1 MTERTL
7 SRLLRTRPLE
17 AGALGV
23 VAAGLLAAGAVL
35 DPRQAFAGLL
45 TAALFGLMLA
55 LGAAVFA
62 AIQGVSGAR
71 WWAPVREVTASVA
84 GTFAVPAALLG
95 LTLLFGIP
103 ALYAWAQPE
112 AAANHLLAAKA
123 VWLNRPLF
131 LARAFLVLL
140 VWAGVIGLLRDRLHA
155 LGSGEPGA
163 ARRFTRTSVG
173 FLLVL
178 GPTISVAFW
187 DWVMSLEPEWYSTM
201 FAVYGFAGTFL
212 GGIATVTAVALF
224 LDARGGLPR
233 PLSAA
238 TRHDLGKLLFGF
250 ATFWAYIWFCQYLL
264 IWYSNIPEETPYY
277 ALRLQGGW
285 TALFWLNPV
294 VSFLVPF
301 VVLLGA
307 SAKKRPTALGHAAL
321 VVILGR
327 WLDAFVMVA
336 PSAGPLPAIPI
347 YAVAASLLVL
357 AGMALAFDRL
367 WLRGRSVA
375 RDAPLAGEAALS

>member
-1 MTERTL
+1 MRDGAGL
-7 SRLLRTRPLE
+7 SRILRTRPLE
-17 AGALGV
+17 AAALGV
-23 VAAGLLAAGAVL
+23 VAAGVLVAGVIL
-35 DPRQAFAGLL
+35 DPAQAFAGLL
-45 TAALFGLMLA
+45 TAGVFGLTLA

-71 WWAPVREVTASVA
+71 WWAPLRGVTGSVS
-84 GTFAVPAALLG
+84 GTFAIPAACVGVALLLG
-95 LTLLFGIP
+95 TP
-103 ALYAWAQPE
+103 ALYAWARPE
-112 AAANHLLAAKA
+112 AAANHLLHAKA

-131 LARAFLVLL
+131 LARALVILL
-140 VWAGVIGLLRDRLHA
+140 SWTGLIALLKDRLRA
-155 LGSGEPGA
+155 VESGTTDAQPRF
-163 ARRFTRTSVG
+163 ARASVG

-187 DWVMSLEPEWYSTM
+187 DWVMSLEPEWFSTM

-224 LDARGGLPR
+224 LDARGTLAR
-233 PLSAA
+233 PLTEAV
-238 TRHDLGKLLFGF
+238 RHDLGKLLFGF

-277 ALRLQGGW
+277 TLRLQGGW

-294 VSFLVPF
+294 VTFLAPF
-301 VVLLGA
+301 AVLLG
-307 SAKKRPTALGHAAL
+307 SGAKKKPATLGHAAL

-327 WLDAFVMVA
+327 WLDTYVMVA
-336 PSAGPLPAIPI
+336 PSAGPLPAFPL

-357 AGMALAFDRL
+357 AGMALLFDRIHL
-367 WLRGRSVA
+367 GAQESAGSLPAAVT
-375 RDAPLAGEAALS
+375 APS

>member
-1 MTERTL
+1 MTKPAL
-7 SRLLRTRPLE
+7 SRLLRARPLE
-17 AGALGV
+17 AGAVAVG
-23 VAAGLLAAGAVL
+23 AAGVLVAGAIL

-71 WWAPVREVTASVA
+71 WWSPVRTVTAAAA

-95 LTLLFGIP
+95 VTLLFGIP
-103 ALYAWAQPE
+103 ALYSWAQPE
-112 AAANHLLAAKA
+112 ASANHLLAAKA

-131 LARAFLVLL
+131 LARALLVLL
-140 VWAGVIGLLRDRLHA
+140 VWAGVIGLLRERLHA
-155 LGSGEPGA
+155 LGSGTTGA
-163 ARRFTRTSVG
+163 DRRFARTSVG

-224 LDARGGLPR
+224 LDARGGLPQ
-233 PLSAA
+233 PLTAA

-277 ALRLQGGW
+277 ALRFQGGW

-294 VSFLVPF
+294 LSFLVPF
-301 VVLLGA
+301 VVLLG
-307 SAKKRPTALGHAAL
+307 SGTKKRPAALGHAAL
-321 VVILGR
+321 VVLLGR

-336 PSAGPLPAIPI
+336 PSAGPLPAIPFH
-347 YAVAASLLVL
+347 AVAASLLVL
-357 AGMALAFDRL
+357 AGMALAFDRF
-367 WLRGRSVA
+367 WLRGQTVTRAV
-375 RDAPLAGEAALS
+375 PLPGEAALS